1 MNKHTYNFQNFQTI
15 STFARDIYND
25 AITSKEADEDQFRW
39 NCEL

>member
-39 NCEL
+39 NFEL